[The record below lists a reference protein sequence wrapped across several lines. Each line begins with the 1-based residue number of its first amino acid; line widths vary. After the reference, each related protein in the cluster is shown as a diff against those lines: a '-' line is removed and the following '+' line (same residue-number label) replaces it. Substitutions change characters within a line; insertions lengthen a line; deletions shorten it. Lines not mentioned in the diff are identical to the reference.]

1 MSSYFLLC
9 MHFHMPDD
17 AFHISNILIQLLLMT
32 KEQKTAY
39 LAVVVYIST
48 QLQRANINI
57 LKALQPS
64 DKQ

>member
-1 MSSYFLLC
+1 

-17 AFHISNILIQLLLMT
+17 AFHISNILIQLLLIT

-39 LAVVVYIST
+39 LAVVVYNYIST

-57 LKALQPS
+57 LKALQAS
-64 DKQ
+64 YKQ